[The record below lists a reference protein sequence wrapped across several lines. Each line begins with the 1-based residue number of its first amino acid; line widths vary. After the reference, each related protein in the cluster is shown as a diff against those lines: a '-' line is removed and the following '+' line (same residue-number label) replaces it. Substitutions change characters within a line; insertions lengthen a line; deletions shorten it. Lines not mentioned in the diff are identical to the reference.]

1 MKVKGGVQKPGSN
14 LEARVQEQPQT
25 KNNVRTT
32 QNPLLLQLQYSF
44 PSAKLHRQYLHDT
57 KIKSNDISTK
67 EKKIPYCSLPF
78 KRLNRTRTLVPA
90 LTPTYSQHWFASL
103 SPSQR
108 GYKYTGVNS
117 FLLEAKVTVSK
128 AKISCIKC

>member
-32 QNPLLLQLQYSF
+32 QNPLPLQLQYSF

-78 KRLNRTRTLVPA
+78 KRLNKTRTLVPA
-90 LTPTYSQHWFASL
+90 LTPTYSQHWFAS
-103 SPSQR
+103 
-108 GYKYTGVNS
+108 
-117 FLLEAKVTVSK
+117 VTFPARIQVYR
-128 AKISCIKC
+128 C